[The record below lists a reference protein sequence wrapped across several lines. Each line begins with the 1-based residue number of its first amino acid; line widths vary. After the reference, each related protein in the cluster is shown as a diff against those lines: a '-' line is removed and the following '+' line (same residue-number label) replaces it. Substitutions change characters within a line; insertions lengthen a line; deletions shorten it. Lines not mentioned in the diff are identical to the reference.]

1 MSIAKYRYTEKDSF
15 DIKTT
20 KTNDKGEFTS
30 REEAIEEFVEN
41 LKEINLLQQRLY
53 AERKEGVIFVFQA
66 MDAAGKDGCIRTV
79 FGTLTPHGVNEF
91 CFKAPSAEEL
101 SHDYLWRFWKALPA
115 RGNISIFNR
124 SYYEDVLVGK
134 VHKLYE
140 NQVWP
145 DRMKDCDVIAKR
157 YKEINDFEK
166 YLYNNATRV
175 VKIFLNVSKKEQA
188 KRFISRIDT
197 PRKNWK
203 VSENDIKEREYWD
216 EYQEA
221 FESMINNTSCKKSPW
236 YVVPADHKWYARLIV
251 SRIIL
256 ETLKEMNPQFPV
268 IEDDFSE
275 TMKKYRE
282 LLVASLPKKKEK
294 KEVTEEMIEETAEGA
309 VDSEERNEDKK
320 KKHKKQKKNK
330 KKHKKHKKEK
340 KEKKER
346 TCDCDCGCD
355 CEGDCQCESH
365 CEDNDD
371 TEKDIDTSSENAF
384 FDTSSIVT
392 ESYIEEEEKKIEE
405 KKAEEKETEENKT
418 EESRRTCGD
427 IQPPDLQFLL
437 NAQKEEEEHC
447 CVNCGGIQSDHPFPP
462 EPLKDERDVQEETA
476 EKVEEEMDET
486 KEVNKEVETTYKT
499 TL

>member
-1 MSIAKYRYTEKDSF
+1 MSITKYRYTEKDSF

-20 KTNDKGEFTS
+20 KTNDKGEFAS

-41 LKEINLLQQRLY
+41 LKEINILQQRLY
-53 AERKEGVIFVFQA
+53 AERKEGVVFVFQA

-275 TMKKYRE
+275 TMKEYRE
-282 LLVASLPKKKEK
+282 LLVASLPKKKAK
-294 KEVTEEMIEETAEGA
+294 KEIVEEVTEEMIEETVEGT
-309 VDSEERNEDKK
+309 VDSKERSEEKK
-320 KKHKKQKKNK
+320 EKHKKHKKNK

-340 KEKKER
+340 KEKN
-346 TCDCDCGCD
+346 CDCDCGRNCEDD
-355 CEGDCQCESH
+355 CKCECH
-365 CEDNDD
+365 CEDSDD
-371 TEKDIDTSSENAF
+371 TEKDINTSSENAF

-405 KKAEEKETEENKT
+405 KKAEEKEVEENKT
-418 EESRRTCGD
+418 EESRRVCGG

-437 NAQKEEEEHC
+437 NAQKEREEHC
-447 CVNCGGIQSDHPFPP
+447 CVNCGGIQPDHPPIQD
-462 EPLKDERDVQEETA
+462 PLKDENNTPKETA
-476 EKVEEEMDET
+476 EEIEED
-486 KEVNKEVETTYKT
+486 NKAEEVELTSEPI
-499 TL
+499 L

>member
-1 MSIAKYRYTEKDSF
+1 MSIGKYRYTEKNSF
-15 DIKTT
+15 KIKET
-20 KTNDKGEFTS
+20 KTNDKGEFAS
-30 REEAIEEFVEN
+30 REEAVEEFVEN

-134 VHKLYE
+134 VHRLYE
-140 NQVWP
+140 NQIWP
-145 DRMKDCDVIAKR
+145 DRMKDGDVIEKR

-216 EYQEA
+216 DYQEA
-221 FESMINNTSCKKSPW
+221 FESMINNTSSKKSPW

-256 ETLKEMNPQFPV
+256 ETLREMNPQFPV

-275 TMKKYRE
+275 TMSKYRE
-282 LLVASLPKKKEK
+282 TLLASLPKKKDKKEKTEENNCEEVEKETSVEETENFDIEEVVEGSLESEEAEEK
-294 KEVTEEMIEETAEGA
+294 K
-309 VDSEERNEDKK
+309 D
-320 KKHKKQKKNK
+320 K
-330 KKHKKHKKEK
+330 KKHKKHKKSKKKDKK
-340 KEKKER
+340 KEKKKEVR
-346 TCDCDCGCD
+346 EEKEEVD
-355 CEGDCQCESH
+355 
-365 CEDNDD
+365 DD
-371 TEKDIDTSSENAF
+371 TDSDIDASVENAF
-384 FDTSSIVT
+384 FDTSSVVT
-392 ESYIEEEEKKIEE
+392 DAYIEEEEKKIED
-405 KKAEEKETEENKT
+405 KKEQKDKEEKNECTCCNGNVCECNDENCTCCDNKT
-418 EESRRTCGD
+418 EDETTC
-427 IQPPDLQFLL
+427 PSSPH
-437 NAQKEEEEHC
+437 NSSEVENEENQDK
-447 CVNCGGIQSDHPFPP
+447 VDST
-462 EPLKDERDVQEETA
+462 KDANENET
-476 EKVEEEMDET
+476 VEEPS
-486 KEVNKEVETTYKT
+486 V
-499 TL
+499 